1 MCKILIVDRD
11 IKNRTLIRLSLRD
24 FEISETDNGST
35 AIEMIKKHNPKVV
48 LFNLSTPHW
57 ELFVEDKNLDTIAVA
72 ITESKNEEKMKY
84 AFDVGVDDVIYMKP
98 FFPVLLKCKID
109 KLRSRQVYGK
119 VSALLTEVSVC
130 LQQISTVL
138 EVVNIGGGRNSP
150 TASQRFSPTSD
161 RRRKKCGR
169 LGSKIATKR
178 RTMSKGPRRQE

>member
-1 MCKILIVDRD
+1 MCKILVVDSD
-11 IKNRTLIRLSLRD
+11 IKTRTLIRLSLREY
-24 FEISETDNGST
+24 EISETDNGST
-35 AIEMIKKHNPKVV
+35 ALEIMKSIAPKVV

-72 ITESKNEEKMKY
+72 ITESKNEEEMKY

-138 EVVNIGGGRNSP
+138 EVVGIGGGGNSP
-150 TASQRFSPTSD
+150 TASKGLSLTSD
-161 RRRKKCGR
+161 GRRKKCGR
-169 LGSKIATKR
+169 LGSKTTAKR
-178 RTMSKGPRRQE
+178 CTVPKGPRR

>member
-1 MCKILIVDRD
+1 MCKILVVDSD
-11 IKNRTLIRLSLRD
+11 IKTRTLIRLSLREY
-24 FEISETDNGST
+24 EISETDNGST
-35 AIEMIKKHNPKVV
+35 ALEIIKSTAPQVV
-48 LFNLSTPHW
+48 LFNLSTPYW
-57 ELFVEDKNLDTIAVA
+57 ELFVEDKSPVDTIAVA
-72 ITESKNEEKMKY
+72 ITESKNEEEMKY

-150 TASQRFSPTSD
+150 TASKGLSLTSD

-169 LGSKIATKR
+169 LGSKTAAKR
-178 RTMSKGPRRQE
+178 CTMSNGQGR

>member
-1 MCKILIVDRD
+1 MCKILVVDRD
-11 IKNRTLIRLSLRD
+11 IKTRTLIRLSLREY
-24 FEISETDNGST
+24 EISETDNGST
-35 AIEMIKKHNPKVV
+35 ALEIMKSTAPKVV

-57 ELFVEDKNLDTIAVA
+57 ELFVENKSPVDTIAVA

-150 TASQRFSPTSD
+150 TTGKGLSLTSD
-161 RRRKKCGR
+161 RRRQKCSR
-169 LGSKIATKR
+169 LGSKTKAKR
-178 RTMSKGPRRQE
+178 YTMSNGQGR